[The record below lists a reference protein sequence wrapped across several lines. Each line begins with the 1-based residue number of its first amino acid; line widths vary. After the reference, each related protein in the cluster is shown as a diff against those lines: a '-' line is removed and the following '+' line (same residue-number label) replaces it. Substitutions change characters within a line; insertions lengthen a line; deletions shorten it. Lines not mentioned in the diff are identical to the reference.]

1 MHIFNRNKRRATH
14 EQRRHKILFTTVLL
28 NFIYTAAFL
37 KTTTLFL
44 ALAHFGAQN
53 IDKQK
58 ETWLG
63 KSNNSCA
70 TT

>member
-1 MHIFNRNKRRATH
+1 MHVFNRNKWRGTH
-14 EQRRHKILFTTVLL
+14 EQRRHKILFTTALL
-28 NFIYTAAFL
+28 NSIYTAAFL
-37 KTTTLFL
+37 RLTLFL
-44 ALAHFGAQN
+44 ALAHFGAHN

-63 KSNNSCA
+63 KSNNSCV